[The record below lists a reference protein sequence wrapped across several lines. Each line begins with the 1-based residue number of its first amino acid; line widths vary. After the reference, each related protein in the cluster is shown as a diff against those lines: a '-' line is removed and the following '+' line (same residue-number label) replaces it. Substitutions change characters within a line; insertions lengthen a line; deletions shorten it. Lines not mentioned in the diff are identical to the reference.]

1 MTSQSAISTGH
12 TEFARFITFD
22 LHEKTDLNRLRIAL
36 AQLPRFIKMFHQ
48 QFPECRLGS
57 AVAIGPQAFA
67 KLYPHQPQPDNEFP
81 KLTYKGKDLPVT
93 PSDLLLH
100 IRCDRKDI
108 TYEYAMACYQWL
120 KLDCNIKEDTEG
132 FRYFAGRDLTGFV
145 GHDGKSCPAED
156 ALKSGAIGDEG
167 PLQDGSYV
175 HIQKFCFDLPRWQG
189 LPESEQ
195 ELVIGRGKR
204 DNQKE
209 ISDKQH
215 PPHIHRVR
223 LSGNDLV
230 RAGIPF
236 GNLQEQGH
244 FFLSYSNNP
253 RAFGNIM
260 GAMVA
265 QDENGDSD
273 PLLRYAKSVT
283 GAAYFA
289 PSVEFLVKNSF

>member
-1 MTSQSAISTGH
+1 MAAQSAISLGH

-22 LHEKTDLNRLRIAL
+22 LHEQTDLNRLRIAL
-36 AQLPRFIKMFHQ
+36 AQLPRFVRIFQK

-57 AVAIGPQAFA
+57 VIAIGPQAFQR
-67 KLYPHQPQPDNEFP
+67 LYPQQPQPHIEFP
-81 KLTYKGKDLPVT
+81 ALSYKNKPLPVT
-93 PSDLLLH
+93 PHDLLLH
-100 IRCDRKDI
+100 IRCDRKDL

-120 KLDCNIKEDTEG
+120 KLDCTLAEDTEG

-145 GHDGKSCPAED
+145 GHDGKNTAAED
-156 ALKSGAIGDEG
+156 TLRLGTVQDDG
-167 PLQDGSYV
+167 PLSEGSYV

-204 DNQKE
+204 DNQQDV
-209 ISDKQH
+209 SDAEQ
-215 PPHIHRVR
+215 PPHTHRVR
-223 LSGNDLV
+223 NAGCDIV

-236 GNLQEQGH
+236 GDLQEQGH
-244 FFLSYSNNP
+244 FFLSYSGYADNF
-253 RAFGNIM
+253 AKLM

-265 QDENGDSD
+265 TDEHGSSD
-273 PLLRYAKSVT
+273 PLLRYATPVS

-289 PSVEFLVKNSF
+289 PSVDFLVKNSF

>member
-1 MTSQSAISTGH
+1 MTAQSAISTGH

-36 AQLPRFIKMFHQ
+36 AQLPRFVKIFHK

-57 AVAIGPQAFA
+57 VIALGAQAFA
-67 KLYPHQPQPDNEFP
+67 RLYPSQPQPACHFP
-81 KLTYKGKDLPVT
+81 DLRYKNNPLPVT

-120 KLDCNIKEDTEG
+120 KLDCTIKEDTEG

-145 GHDGKSCPAED
+145 GHDGKDNPAQQQLTLGTVAD
-156 ALKSGAIGDEG
+156 DS
-167 PLQDGSYV
+167 PLNQGSYV
-175 HIQKFCFDLPRWQG
+175 HTQKFCFDLPRWQG

-204 DNQKE
+204 DNQHE
-209 ISDKQH
+209 VSDKQH

-223 LSGNDLV
+223 QAGCDLV

-236 GNLQEQGH
+236 GDLHQQGH
-244 FFLSYSNNP
+244 FFLSYSNSP
-253 RAFGNIM
+253 DTFGNIM

-265 QDENGDSD
+265 QDENGASD
-273 PLLRYAKSVT
+273 PLLRYATPVS

-289 PSVEFLVKNSF
+289 PSIDFLVKNSF